1 MAQSGDDRAPITRSP
16 RRVTRACVNRVYG
29 VVGPVVRRTFASMA
43 PRLPLYLLS
52 QLRTLSCRAQSI
64 ELGIGALETGDAVL
78 AY

>member
-1 MAQSGDDRAPITRSP
+1 MLAPGGRAEYR
-16 RRVTRACVNRVYG
+16 
-29 VVGPVVRRTFASMA
+29 FASMA

-78 AY
+78 IY